1 LERCNLKKNCAGD
14 SVSNESPN
22 RSYPYDLK
30 IQFEG
35 RRNFMIQPTFKEFQ
49 RLAKQ
54 GNLVPVYDVFS
65 ADLLTPVS
73 AYLRIA
79 QGARYSFLLE
89 SVEGGEKIARYT
101 FAGAHPEEV
110 FRYANSACVL
120 ESKDRIIWEER
131 DPISFLREHMARFRP
146 VRLAGLPPLVA
157 GAIGYFSY
165 DMVRLIERLPK
176 RVKDEIGLF
185 DAVLMFYRGILAF
198 DHVQHRLW
206 IVRNV
211 YTEGKGSLRTKYNAA
226 VKEIQ
231 RTRQSLAEPVA
242 GERPEGKNTR
252 KARPPMV
259 RSNFKSGEY
268 LDVVRKAKQYIRA
281 GDIFQVVLSQRFS
294 AKTAADPFHIYRQ
307 LRAVNPSPYLFYLQL
322 NDVHVVGSSPEMLVK
337 VQGRDVYYRP
347 IAGTRW
353 RGKDEAEDQRL
364 EKEML
369 ASEKERAEHIMLVD
383 LGRND
388 LGRVCEYGTVRP
400 EKLMTVERYSHV
412 MHLVSSLK
420 GRLREDVDCFDA
432 LMSCF
437 PAGTVSGAPK
447 VRAMEIIEELE
458 KTRRGIYAG
467 GILYLDFAGN
477 LDSCIALRTMVIKN
491 GVAHIQ
497 AGGGIVADSTPEGEY
512 NESVNKS
519 KALLRALEAAHA
531 ASPRPA
537 GGKR

>member
-1 LERCNLKKNCAGD
+1 
-14 SVSNESPN
+14 
-22 RSYPYDLK
+22 
-30 IQFEG
+30 
-35 RRNFMIQPTFKEFQ
+35 MIQPSFAEFS

-54 GNLVPVYDVFS
+54 GNLIPVYDVFS

-110 FRYANSACVL
+110 FRYANGACVL
-120 ESKDRIIWEER
+120 ETRDRLIWEEK
-131 DPISFLREHMARFRP
+131 DPITFLRAHMERYRP
-146 VRLAGLPPLVA
+146 VRLPRLPPLIA

-165 DMVRLIERLPK
+165 DMVRLIEKLPRK
-176 RVKDEIGLF
+176 LKDEIGLF
-185 DAVLMFYRGILAF
+185 DAVLMFYHGLIAF

-211 YTEGKGSLRTKYNAA
+211 FTEGKGTLQEKYEAAIKEIERTRKELGQPAKAEQSSRKTGNTVVAPKIEPNFKKTKYLAA
-226 VKEIQ
+226 I
-231 RTRQSLAEPVA
+231 
-242 GERPEGKNTR
+242 
-252 KARPPMV
+252 
-259 RSNFKSGEY
+259 
-268 LDVVRKAKQYIRA
+268 RKAKQYIRA
-281 GDIFQVVLSQRFS
+281 GDIFQVVISQRFS
-294 AKTAADPFHIYRQ
+294 AKTHAEPFQIYRE
-307 LRAVNPSPYLFYLQL
+307 LRALNPSPYLFFLQL
-322 NDVHVVGSSPEMLVK
+322 NDVAVVGSSPEMLIK
-337 VQGRDVYYRP
+337 VQGRQVFYRP

-353 RGKDEAEDQRL
+353 RGENDAEDLRL

-369 ASEKERAEHIMLVD
+369 ADEKERAEHIMLVD

-388 LGRVCEYGTVRP
+388 LGRVCEYGTVRV
-400 EKLMTVERYSHV
+400 ENLMRVERYSHV
-412 MHLVSSLK
+412 MHLVSSLR
-420 GRLREDVDCFDA
+420 GELRPDVDCFDA
-432 LMSCF
+432 LMACF

-458 KTRRGIYAG
+458 TARRGIYAG

-477 LDSCIALRTMVIKN
+477 LDSCIALRTMVVKN

-512 NESVNKS
+512 DESVNKS
-519 KALLRALEAAHA
+519 KALQRALQAAHN
-531 ASPRPA
+531 
-537 GGKR
+537 KK

>member
-1 LERCNLKKNCAGD
+1 
-14 SVSNESPN
+14 
-22 RSYPYDLK
+22 
-30 IQFEG
+30 
-35 RRNFMIQPTFKEFQ
+35 MIQPTFQEFQ
-49 RLAKQ
+49 RLARQ
-54 GNLVPVYDVFS
+54 GNLIPVYDVFS

-110 FRYANSACVL
+110 FRYVNGACVL
-120 ESKDRIIWEER
+120 ETRDRMIWEER
-131 DPISFLREHMARFRP
+131 DPISFLRERIARFQP
-146 VRLAGLPPLVA
+146 VRLPGLPPLVA

-176 RVKDEIGLF
+176 RLRDDIGLY
-185 DAVLMFYRGILAF
+185 DAMLMFYQGLIAF

-211 YTEGKGSLRTKYNAA
+211 YTEGPKSLRAKYHEA
-226 VKEIQ
+226 VKAIR
-231 RTRQSLAEPVA
+231 RTRQLLGEPVSA
-242 GERPEGKNTR
+242 EKAENKGSGKSRPLK
-252 KARPPMV
+252 V
-259 RSNFKSGEY
+259 SSNFKRSAY
-268 LDVVRKAKQYIRA
+268 LDVVRQAKKYIRA

-294 AKTAADPFHIYRQ
+294 AKTKAPPFDIYRE

-337 VQGRDVYYRP
+337 VQGRDVFYRP

-388 LGRVCEYGTVRP
+388 LGRVCEYGSVKP
-400 EKLMTVERYSHV
+400 EKLLTVERYSHV
-412 MHLVSSLK
+412 MHLVSSLR

-432 LMSCF
+432 LMACF

-447 VRAMEIIEELE
+447 VRAMEIIEEFE

-491 GVAHIQ
+491 GVAHVQ

-512 NESVNKS
+512 SESVNKS
-519 KALLRALEAAHA
+519 KALLRSLESAHSA
-531 ASPRPA
+531 TT
-537 GGKR
+537 KRAKKKS